1 MMMESIRND
10 HVRTWLCSLML
21 LGSAVSLKAQQSGPA
36 IPASYVRVDGIT
48 YAQGKSAPL
57 LADMYVPKGPGLHPA
72 IVYIHGGG
80 WTGGSR
86 TGWDKLIAPF
96 AEHGYVGMAID
107 YDLSP
112 GVRFPIALEECKEAV
127 RWLRAHAIQY
137 HVDPN
142 RIAVAGGSAGGEL
155 AALVALTNGDN
166 RYEVGAFKNFSSSVK
181 AAVLYSAD
189 LDLTK
194 FSDTDDAVHPYL
206 GGSCS
211 AQHALCLEASPQFH
225 LHGNLPPIYI
235 GQGNADEDVPY
246 SQFTSFVDAYRKAN
260 GAITPFTAEGGPHS
274 YAVDP
279 RWFQANVDAVLSF
292 LQKNL

>member
-1 MMMESIRND
+1 MVSIRDN
-10 HVRTWLCSLML
+10 HARTWLCSLML
-21 LGSAVSLKAQQSGPA
+21 LGVALGLKGQPRSPAVPA
-36 IPASYVRVDGIT
+36 SSYVRVDGVR
-48 YAQGKSAPL
+48 YAHGKAAPL
-57 LADMYVPKGPGLHPA
+57 LADMYVPEDAGLHPA
-72 IVYIHGGG
+72 IVYVHGGG

-86 TGWDKLIAPF
+86 TGWGRLIAPF

-127 RWLRAHAIQY
+127 RWLRAHATQY

-142 RIAVAGGSAGGEL
+142 RIAIAGGSAGGEL
-155 AALVALTNGDN
+155 AALVALTNGDT
-166 RYEVGAFKNFSSSVK
+166 RYEVGALKNFSSSVK
-181 AAVLYSAD
+181 AAILYSAD

-194 FSDTDDAVHPYL
+194 FSDTDIAILPYL

-211 AQHALCLEASPQFH
+211 AQHALCLEASPQSH

-260 GAITPFTAEGGPHS
+260 GSITPFTAEGAPHS
-274 YAVDP
+274 YAAEP